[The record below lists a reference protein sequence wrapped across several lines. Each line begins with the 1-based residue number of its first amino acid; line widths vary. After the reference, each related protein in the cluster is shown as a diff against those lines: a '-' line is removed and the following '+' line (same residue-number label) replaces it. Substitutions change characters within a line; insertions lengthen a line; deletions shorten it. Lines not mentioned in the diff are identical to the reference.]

1 MVSDMEVHRKQN
13 RVTEFFHTEKMA
25 PTGIH
30 QHLLNIYR
38 CEHSEMCVVCFSS
51 GDGDSGSPPLVQI
64 FTSTACRLLFI
75 AGENA

>member
-1 MVSDMEVHRKQN
+1 MAAARQSDTMVSDMEVHRKQK

-38 CEHSEMCVVCFSS
+38 CEHSEVVS
-51 GDGDSGSPPLVQI
+51 GAFQ
-64 FTSTACRLLFI
+64 
-75 AGENA
+75 